1 MFTVSAQKRNS
12 EIFKQ
17 FQMRYFSTNRKSAH
31 VSFREA
37 TLQGQPDDKGL
48 YFPEQIPT
56 LSADFW
62 REFPEKS
69 KTQIA
74 FEVIKPFVGDV
85 MTDEKLF
92 QICDETV
99 NFDFPLVKITEN
111 ISTLELFHGATLA
124 FKDVGARF
132 MSRCLREF
140 SNEKQEKT
148 IVIVATSGDTGGAVA
163 NGFYGV
169 DGVEVV
175 ILYPKG
181 KVSKVQELQLTTL
194 GKNISAIEVAGNFDD
209 CQALAKTAL
218 ADEDLKKKVFLTSAN
233 SINVARWLPQQFYYF
248 YALQQWIGQDS
259 RFKIQNSKLE
269 TLNLESKILNPVIC
283 VPSGNF
289 GNICAG
295 ILAHI
300 SGLPCEKFIAA
311 TNANDVI
318 PNFLNTGK
326 METKSSVATLS
337 NAMDVANPSN
347 FVRILEIF
355 DNDFLNLKE
364 KMESVSVSDETTAE
378 TMREVYAKYDY
389 VLDPHGAVG
398 FYALEK
404 YLEKNPDQKGFFL
417 ETAHPIKFDSVEQIL
432 GTDGETPESV
442 KELFEK
448 PKQSVEMRANY
459 EDLRKLLLQKI

>member
-1 MFTVSAQKRNS
+1 MK
-12 EIFKQ
+12 
-17 FQMRYFSTNRKSAH
+17 YFSTNRKSAH

-37 TLQGQPDDKGL
+37 TLKGQPDDKGL

-62 REFPEKS
+62 RDFAEKS
-69 KTQIA
+69 KEQIA
-74 FEVIKPFVGDV
+74 FEVIKPFVGDSLA
-85 MTDEKLF
+85 DERLF
-92 QICDETV
+92 QICAETV

-132 MSRCLREF
+132 MSRCLRYF
-140 SNEKQEKT
+140 SSEKSEKT

-169 DGVEVV
+169 EGVEVV
-175 ILYPKG
+175 ILYPQE

-194 GKNISAIEVAGNFDD
+194 GKNISALEVAGTFDD

-218 ADEDLKKKVFLTSAN
+218 ADENLKQKVFLTSAN

-248 YALQQWIGQDS
+248 YAHQQWQIQNPKS
-259 RFKIQNSKLE
+259 KIQNP
-269 TLNLESKILNPVIC
+269 TIC

-318 PNFLNTGK
+318 PNFLESGE
-326 METKSSVATLS
+326 MQMKSSVATLS

-355 DNDFLNLKE
+355 DNDYLNLKE
-364 KMESVSVSDETTAE
+364 KMEAVSVLDETTAE
-378 TMREVYAKYDY
+378 TMREVFEKYRY

-404 YLEKNPDQKGFFL
+404 YLVKNPGKKGFFL
-417 ETAHPIKFDSVEQIL
+417 ETAHPIKFDSVEKIV
-432 GTDGETPESV
+432 GTYGEMPESV
-442 KELFEK
+442 KDLFSK
-448 PKQSVEMRANY
+448 TKQSVEIGANY
-459 EDLRKLLLQKI
+459 EDLKEMLLQKV

>member
-1 MFTVSAQKRNS
+1 MQ
-12 EIFKQ
+12 
-17 FQMRYFSTNRKSAH
+17 YFSTNRKSAH

-37 TLQGQPDDKGL
+37 TLKGQPDDKGL
-48 YFPEQIPT
+48 YFPERIPV
-56 LSADFW
+56 LSNEFW
-62 REFPEKS
+62 RDFAAKS
-69 KTQIA
+69 KEQIA
-74 FEVIKPFVGDV
+74 FEVIEPFVGADI
-85 MTDEKLF
+85 DEEKLR
-92 QICDETV
+92 QICAETV
-99 NFDFPLVKITEN
+99 NFDFPLVPITEN
-111 ISTLELFHGATLA
+111 ISALELFHGATLA

-132 MSRCLREF
+132 MSRCLQYF
-140 SNEKQEKT
+140 SKEKSEKT

-169 DGVEVV
+169 EGVEVV

-194 GKNISAIEVAGNFDD
+194 GKNISALEVAGNFDD

-218 ADEDLKKKVFLTSAN
+218 ADDELKRKVFLTSAN

-248 YALQQWIGQDS
+248 YALQQWTN
-259 RFKIQNSKLE
+259 QNPNPKSQNPK
-269 TLNLESKILNPVIC
+269 PVIC

-318 PNFLNTGK
+318 PNFLQSGK
-326 METKSSVATLS
+326 MEIKTSVATLS

-355 DNDFLNLKE
+355 DNDYLSLKG

-378 TMREVYAKYDY
+378 TMREVYRKFNYI
-389 VLDPHGAVG
+389 LDPHGAVG
-398 FYALEK
+398 FFALDK
-404 YLEKNPDQKGFFL
+404 YLSENPGKTGFFL
-417 ETAHPIKFDSVEQIL
+417 ETAHPVKFDSVEKIL
-432 GTDGETPESV
+432 GTYGELPESV
-442 KELFEK
+442 NELFSK
-448 PKQSVEMRANY
+448 TKQSVEIEADY
-459 EDLRKLLLQKI
+459 EALKEILEEKI